1 MFPPLRK
8 LMLSVPGVSFVL
20 FLRLIQV
27 AMIYRNFSRK
37 AEVRIFISRRKLLSL
52 MQMYAHIQAYNAPLL
67 LSIQNDVPG
76 TCEFTRK

>member
-1 MFPPLRK
+1 
-8 LMLSVPGVSFVL
+8 
-20 FLRLIQV
+20 
-27 AMIYRNFSRK
+27 
-37 AEVRIFISRRKLLSL
+37 